1 MKRHALLI
9 ANADAAGA
17 QNDINNWKKFLRSGV
32 GGAWH
37 ENEIQVLT
45 NPSKAYLEVTLYLTK
60 DANYDFVIVV
70 YAGHGG
76 WERTTILEINPKGET
91 VNENDLKGLA
101 PREILSLDC
110 CRATSI
116 ITDILNEAQ
125 LKMFSETTRSSIRA
139 RYEARTMQAVAQQVT
154 LYACSVGECA
164 YCTNEGGYYTKN
176 LLRQSAAV
184 PYNEFRT
191 INQAHNAAAPGTTK
205 EVCEKE
211 NQDQH
216 PDISMVRCLTSQQ
229 LIIGI
234 DTTTFRTY

>member
-9 ANADAAGA
+9 ANLDAAGA

-37 ENEIQVLT
+37 DNEIQVLT
-45 NPSKAYLEVTLYLTK
+45 NPSKAYLELTLYSTK
-60 DANYDFVIVV
+60 VDNYDFVIVV

-91 VNENDLKGLA
+91 VNENALKGLA

-110 CRATSI
+110 CRATSTV
-116 ITDILNEAQ
+116 TDILNEVQ

-139 RYEARTMQAVAQQVT
+139 RYDARTMQAIAQQVT

-164 YCTNEGGYYTKN
+164 YCTNDGGYYTKN
-176 LLRQSAAV
+176 LLQSAAV

-191 INQAHNAAAPGTTK
+191 INQAHNAAAPATIN
-205 EVCEKE
+205 EVREKE
-211 NQDQH
+211 NQNQH

-234 DTTTFRTY
+234 DTSSFYF

>member
-37 ENEIQVLT
+37 ENEIEVLN

-60 DANYDFVIVV
+60 EANYDFVIVV

-76 WERTTILEINPKGET
+76 WERSTILEINPDGET
-91 VNENDLKGLA
+91 INEVDLKGLA

-110 CRATSI
+110 CRATSA
-116 ITDILNEAQ
+116 ITDILNEVQ
-125 LKMFSETTRSSIRA
+125 LRMFSETTRSSIRA
-139 RYEARTMQAVAQQVT
+139 RYDARTMQAIAQQVT

-176 LLRQSAAV
+176 LLRQSASV

-191 INQAHNAAAPGTTK
+191 INQAHNAAAPATTN
-205 EVCEKE
+205 EVHEKE

-216 PDISMVRCLTSQQ
+216 PDISMARCLTSQQ

-234 DTTTFRTY
+234 DTSSFRIY

>member
-45 NPSKAYLEVTLYLTK
+45 NPSKLYLEVTLSLTK

-91 VNENDLKGLA
+91 INETDLKGLA

-110 CRATSI
+110 CRATSTV
-116 ITDILNEAQ
+116 TDNLNEAQ
-125 LKMFSETTRSSIRA
+125 LKMFSETIRSSIRA
-139 RYEARTMQAVAQQVT
+139 RYDARTMQAVAQQVT

-184 PYNEFRT
+184 PYNAFQT
-191 INQAHNAAAPGTTK
+191 INQAHNAAAPATTK
-205 EVCEKE
+205 EVREKE

-234 DTTTFRTY
+234 DTSSFLF

>member
-76 WERTTILEINPKGET
+76 WERTTILEINSKGET
-91 VNENDLKGLA
+91 INETDLKGSA

-110 CRATSI
+110 CRATSTV
-116 ITDILNEAQ
+116 TDNLNEAQ

-139 RYEARTMQAVAQQVT
+139 RYDAWTMQAVAQQVT

-184 PYNEFRT
+184 PYNAYRT
-191 INQAHNAAAPGTTK
+191 INQAHNDAASATTK
-205 EVCEKE
+205 EVREKE

-216 PDISMVRCLTSQQ
+216 PDISTVRCLTSQQ

-234 DTTTFRTY
+234 DTSSFYF

>member
-1 MKRHALLI
+1 MKRYALLI

-45 NPSKAYLEVTLYLTK
+45 NPSKAYLGRTLYLTK
-60 DANYDFVIVV
+60 EANYDFVIVI

-91 VNENDLKGLA
+91 INETDLKDLA

-110 CRATSI
+110 CRATSTV
-116 ITDILNEAQ
+116 TDVLNEAQ
-125 LKMFSETTRSSIRA
+125 LKMFSETIRSSIRA
-139 RYEARTMQAVAQQVT
+139 RYDVRTMQAVAQQVT

-184 PYNEFRT
+184 PYNAFRT
-191 INQAHNAAAPGTTK
+191 INQAYNAAAPATTK
-205 EVCEKE
+205 EVREKE
-211 NQDQH
+211 NKDQH
-216 PDISMVRCLTSQQ
+216 PDISMGRCLTSQQ

-234 DTTTFRTY
+234 DTSSFLF